1 MFQIIIYSIIF
12 LTALSG
18 NDHQYPQAWD
28 ELHSDEGWELIKET
42 DRVKVFSKEIS
53 ASPLPA
59 HRTEMISSLDMKTL
73 IKTAWQIEKS
83 TMIFPNAYIIE
94 AGIYKWN
101 GERRYT
107 AFQLYDIPFMAPRL
121 YQFNYI
127 LLENSVHWTRT
138 DNLDR
143 NYNPNDILQPPVNF
157 GSWQVE
163 KYGNESKLI
172 HRLCTDPG
180 GNVPLWIVK
189 MANQRVLPQMI
200 LDLENYASRDFE

>member
-1 MFQIIIYSIIF
+1 MFQIIIYSIVF
-12 LTALSG
+12 LATLSG
-18 NDHQYPQAWD
+18 NDHQYPQGWD

-59 HRTEMISSLDMKTL
+59 HRTEMISPLDMQTL

-107 AFQLYDIPFMAPRL
+107 AFQLYDIPFTYEL
-121 YQFNYI
+121 SEFLI
-127 LLENSVHWTRT
+127 
-138 DNLDR
+138 
-143 NYNPNDILQPPVNF
+143 
-157 GSWQVE
+157 
-163 KYGNESKLI
+163 SKG
-172 HRLCTDPG
+172 TTF
-180 GNVPLWIVK
+180 
-189 MANQRVLPQMI
+189 
-200 LDLENYASRDFE
+200 DFMH

>member
-1 MFQIIIYSIIF
+1 MIRIIIYSI
-12 LTALSG
+12 ALLYILSA

-28 ELHSDEGWELIKET
+28 ELQSNESWKLIKEI
-42 DRVKVFSKEIS
+42 DRIKVFSKEIS

-59 HRTEMISSLDMKTL
+59 YRAEIISSLDMETL
-73 IKTAWQIEKS
+73 ISTAWKVEKS
-83 TMIFPNAYIIE
+83 TEIFPNAYIVE

-121 YQFNYI
+121 YQFNSI
-127 LLENSVHWTRT
+127 LLENSIHWVRT
-138 DNLDR
+138 GNLDESF
-143 NYNPNDILQPPVNF
+143 NPNDILQPPVNF

-180 GNVPLWIVK
+180 GDVPLWIVK

-200 LDLENYASRDFE
+200 LDLENYASRDCE